1 MNNTAPIWMGIAAIA
16 GLVFVVALG
25 VSYVLYDLGL
35 NGSVFVA
42 VIVSGVAAVALAL
55 GWRPAR
61 NDPDAAHSKG
71 SETVDM
77 TKAAPA
83 TPAAAA
89 VRDAAPGHE
98 AEAERKAVA
107 EEEGMQQVTTEA
119 EVTPTQPTPAPP
131 VTPSPGKK
139 PPVLAAARDNR
150 PDDLK
155 LISGVGPKLEQTLH
169 GMGIFHFDQIAAWG
183 PDELAWMDDNL
194 AGFKGRASR
203 DNWVAQAK
211 TMAAGV

>member
-42 VIVSGVAAVALAL
+42 VIVAGIAAVALAL

-61 NDPDAAHSKG
+61 NDPNAGHSKG

-89 VRDAAPGHE
+89 VRDAAPGHK
-98 AEAERKAVA
+98 AEAARKAVT
-107 EEEGMQQVTTEA
+107 EEEGMQVVEIDA
-119 EVTPTQPTPAPP
+119 DVTPTQPAPVPP

-139 PPVLAAARDNR
+139 PPVLPAARNDR

-155 LISGVGPKLEQTLH
+155 LINGVGPKLEQTLH

-203 DNWVAQAK
+203 DNWVAQARAM
-211 TMAAGV
+211 TGGV